1 MFATDY
7 HFVTRWRVSGDLEDV
22 AGVLADPEDLVRWW
36 PAVYLDVAELAPG
49 DERGVGKVA
58 RLYTKGWLPYT
69 LRWDFRVTESRHP
82 HGWAL
87 EASGDFV
94 GRGEWRLRQDGRDV
108 EAVYDWRIRAEKP
121 VLRALTSLLRPLFAA
136 NHRWAMATGE
146 ESLRLELA
154 RRAASTAEAR
164 ARVPPPPPPTT
175 GSPLPLLAAVAACSL
190 GAIALVA
197 GARRLLRG
205 THAT

>member
-7 HFVTRWRVSGDLEDV
+7 HFVTRWRVAGDLEDV
-22 AGVLADPEDLVRWW
+22 AGVLADPEDVVRWW
-36 PAVYLDVAELAPG
+36 PAVYLDVEELAPG
-49 DERGVGKVA
+49 DDQGVGKVVCPH
-58 RLYTKGWLPYT
+58 TKGWLPYT

-82 HGWAL
+82 HGWTL

-94 GRGEWRLRQDGRDV
+94 GRGEWRLRQNGRDV
-108 EAVYDWRIRAEKP
+108 AVVYDWRISAEKP
-121 VLRALTSLLRPLFAA
+121 ALRALTPPLRPLFAA

-154 RRAASTAEAR
+154 RRAAATAEAR
-164 ARVPPPPPPTT
+164 ALVPPPPPPTT
-175 GSPLPLLAAVAACSL
+175 SSPLALLAAAAVCSL
-190 GAIALVA
+190 GAIAVVA

-205 THAT
+205 TREA